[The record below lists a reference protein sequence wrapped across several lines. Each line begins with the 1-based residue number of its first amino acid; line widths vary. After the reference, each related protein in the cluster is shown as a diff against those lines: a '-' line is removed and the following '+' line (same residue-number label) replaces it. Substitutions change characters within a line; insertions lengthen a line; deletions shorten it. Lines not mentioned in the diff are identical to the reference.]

1 MNKIPENDLNELNPR
16 IAYVNIGIRNPMKLK
31 LYPLSL
37 KDESDLMSLV
47 KEGLEGLAGLGK
59 AETDTLEIIDF
70 VAFLIEFIVSN
81 LSQVLSKSIDNFS
94 DAILDEI
101 DNDQAVEIATVFLG
115 QNFGGITKKVP
126 RLLGLEEGDLSL
138 LWRRLLQSS
147 PNIPNS
153 VLNTFSD
160 SVTEKEDLPEDN

>member
-16 IAYVNIGIRNPMKLK
+16 IVYVNIGIRNPMKLK

-47 KEGLEGLAGLGK
+47 KEGLEGLAELGK
-59 AETDTLEIIDF
+59 AETDTLEILDF
-70 VAFLIEFIVSN
+70 VAFLIEFVVSN
-81 LSQVLSKSIDNFS
+81 LSQVLSKSIDIFS
-94 DAILDEI
+94 DEILNEI
-101 DNDQAVEIATVFLG
+101 DNDQAMEIAIAFLE

-126 RLLGLEEGDLSL
+126 RLLGLEEGGLSL
-138 LWRRLLQSS
+138 LWRRFLQSS

-160 SVTEKEDLPEDN
+160 LATEKEDLQEDS

>member
-1 MNKIPENDLNELNPR
+1 MNKIAENELNDLNPR

-47 KEGLEGLAGLGK
+47 KEGLEGLAELGK
-59 AETDTLEIIDF
+59 AETDTLEVIDF
-70 VAFLIEFIVSN
+70 VAFLIEFVVSN

-101 DNDQAVEIATVFLG
+101 DNDQAVEIATVFLE
-115 QNFGGITKKVP
+115 QNFKGITKKVP
-126 RLLGLEEGDLSL
+126 RLLGLEEDGLSL